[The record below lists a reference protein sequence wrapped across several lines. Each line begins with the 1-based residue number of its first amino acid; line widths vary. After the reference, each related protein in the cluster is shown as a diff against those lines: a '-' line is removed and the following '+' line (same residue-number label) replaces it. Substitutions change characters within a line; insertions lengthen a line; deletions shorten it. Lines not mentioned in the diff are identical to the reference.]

1 MRIYGTGYD
10 NINKWVEHGSG
21 TLEVNGF
28 KRTYSMYI
36 NSLGNSVTAPY
47 VAYYCVIPSFFAHYS
62 GRNNTYDGSITIK
75 KISY

>member
-10 NINKWVEHGSG
+10 NINKWVEQGSG
-21 TLEVNGF
+21 TLEVQGF

-36 NSLGNSVTAPY
+36 NSLGSSVTAPY

-62 GRNNTYDGSITIK
+62 GRNNVYDGSITIK